1 VTHPGKVE
9 GEKRQG
15 PGPEGLARATI
26 VCPGPGERN
35 HTAMMRLMYTAF
47 VFGITGVLSGLYCRE
62 LTKSNDF
69 ADRSA
74 SQLPL
79 VHTHLL
85 VLGFVFLLIVLAM
98 ERLFAISAAAPRAF
112 TWFFWLWTIGVA
124 VTGGM
129 MLVKGTLVV
138 LGADASSAAFAG
150 IACMGHISLSV
161 AVIMLFMSLRVA
173 LKTADTAGSGAPAL
187 AGH

>member
-1 VTHPGKVE
+1 
-9 GEKRQG
+9 
-15 PGPEGLARATI
+15 
-26 VCPGPGERN
+26 
-35 HTAMMRLMYTAF
+35 MMRLMYTAF
-47 VFGITGVLSGLYCRE
+47 VFGITGVLSGLYYRE
-62 LTKSNDF
+62 LTKVNDF

-85 VLGFVFLLIVLAM
+85 ILGFAFLLIVLAL

-112 TWFFWLWTIGVA
+112 TWFYWLWTIGVA

-138 LGADASSAAFAG
+138 LGKDASSAAFAG
-150 IACMGHISLSV
+150 IAGLGHVSLSV
-161 AVIMLFMSLRVA
+161 AVMLLFVA
-173 LKTADTAGSGAPAL
+173 LRAALKKVDTASSDARAL

>member
-1 VTHPGKVE
+1 M
-9 GEKRQG
+9 RQG
-15 PGPEGLARATI
+15 LVPEGPAGTTA
-26 VCPGPGERN
+26 VCPGTSERN
-35 HTAMMRLMYTAF
+35 HNAMMRLMYTAF
-47 VFGITGVLSGLYCRE
+47 VFGITGVLSGLYYRE
-62 LTKSNDF
+62 LTKASDV

-85 VLGFVFLLIVLAM
+85 VLGFVFLLIVLAL

-112 TWFFWLWTIGVA
+112 TWFYWMWTTGVA

-138 LGADASSAAFAG
+138 LGKDASSAAFAG
-150 IACMGHISLSV
+150 IAGLGHISLTA
-161 AVIMLFMSLRVA
+161 AVIVLFVA
-173 LKTADTAGSGAPAL
+173 LRAALKAAETSGSAAPAL
-187 AGH
+187 AGR